1 MLKDPNAHVRQH
13 AAEAIGSNS
22 SCPDDLLQPLLELL
36 NDENPKV
43 VQAAIVTLGRIGK
56 DKSEAEESLLRFTN
70 DSNPLLKETAVVA
83 LARLGRINEQT
94 ISVLLKTLESSDDSL
109 RTSGVAAIGMADES
123 QAVKLIPDLIR
134 NLETG
139 QNRAF
144 KSSRAALLLMKDRCR
159 QSLAQIVAAYEKVPQ
174 ERKPDILKIL
184 IQLDSTGEHSLPVL
198 TAALKDSNLEMRKIA
213 LYGMIRTTKDGDAL
227 KPYLETA
234 LNDADSGMQVSALKH
249 LHAQAKKM
257 PELFPKVLAL
267 TKHDKPQVR
276 MAAVD
281 ALVPFRAQSS
291 ECLEAL
297 NDRAQ
302 HDGDPNVRASTYAA
316 LARMDLGWASR
327 ILPLL
332 ERVSQTEED
341 AKPKS
346 SAKAA
351 LNSLRR
357 RLALDRDTMI
367 PGEELGR

>member
-1 MLKDPNAHVRQH
+1 MLKDPNARVRQQ
-13 AAEAIGSNS
+13 AAEAIVGTS

-36 NDENPKV
+36 NDEDPKV
-43 VQAAIVTLGRIGK
+43 VQAAIVALGRVGK
-56 DKSEAEESLLRFTN
+56 GKSEVEESLLRFTS
-70 DSNPLLKETAVVA
+70 DSNPLLKESAVIA
-83 LARLGRINEQT
+83 LARLGRVDDQT
-94 ISVLLKTLESSDDSL
+94 ISILLKTLESSDDSL

-123 QAVKLIPDLIR
+123 QAVRLIPELIR

-139 QNRAF
+139 QERAF
-144 KSSRAALLLMKDRCR
+144 GSSRAALLLMKDRCR
-159 QSLAQIVAAYEKVPQ
+159 QSLDRIVAVYEKVPH

-213 LYGMIRTTKDGDAL
+213 LYGMIRTTKDGDVL

-234 LNDADSGMQVSALKH
+234 LNDADREIQIAALRY
-249 LHAQAKKM
+249 LHAHADKM
-257 PELFPKVLAL
+257 PDLFPKVLAL

-276 MAAVD
+276 MAAVN
-281 ALVPFRAQSS
+281 ALVPFKAQSS
-291 ECLEAL
+291 ESFKVL
-297 NDRAQ
+297 NDIVQ
-302 HDGDPNVRASTYAA
+302 HDSDPQVRANTCAA
-316 LARMDLGWASR
+316 LARMDLDWAPK

-332 ERVSQTEED
+332 EHVSQTEED
-341 AKPKS
+341 AKPKD

-351 LNSLRR
+351 LKSLRR